1 MCVRYIVASIFFRQS
16 YLILCVQNKTYNFKE
31 EICMYRCIHFVYT
44 YTVRTH
50 VSRRIKGGTNIENRP
65 LLLSRVS
72 YFYAFRYI
80 QSFFPSNLC
89 ESVRRKRKKVQNEL
103 YKVFFLTLF
112 FSFSSSFLSLFSI
125 LRHLVFREDRYRRNL

>member
-50 VSRRIKGGTNIENRP
+50 VSRRIKGETNIENRP

-103 YKVFFLTLF
+103 YKVFFLILF
-112 FSFSSSFLSLFSI
+112 FLFLLFRFLVSLYFATS
-125 LRHLVFREDRYRRNL
+125 RV